1 MLTLEELKAKIAA
14 NYDECAL
21 VDRLGLTTTD
31 LVERFEDV
39 IQDMFDEFYIEILK
53 EEPELVE
60 WPD

>member
-1 MLTLEELKAKIAA
+1 MLTLEELKVKIAA

-39 IQDMFDEFYIEILK
+39 VLGLEHLFKAQANVVGSKIRRK
-53 EEPELVE
+53 
-60 WPD
+60 